1 MGSDFN
7 LQCNEYD
14 YEPGCINISDRLRYE
29 TKVILRKA
37 LCHKVN
43 LLGNNKNTISKD
55 TGNSQSLSNHE
66 PLSVFCI
73 VQI

>member
-7 LQCNEYD
+7 LQFDEYD
-14 YEPGCINISDRLRYE
+14 YRARYINISDKSYSLKSLMSQSTYWE
-29 TKVILRKA
+29 II
-37 LCHKVN
+37 
-43 LLGNNKNTISKD
+43 KNTCSKD
-55 TGNSQSLSNHE
+55 TGNSQSLSNRE